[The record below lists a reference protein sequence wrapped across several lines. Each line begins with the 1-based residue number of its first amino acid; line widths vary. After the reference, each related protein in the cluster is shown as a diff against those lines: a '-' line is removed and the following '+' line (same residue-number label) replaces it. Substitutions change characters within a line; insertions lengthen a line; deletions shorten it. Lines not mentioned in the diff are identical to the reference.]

1 MVKATARCCSCS
13 ALLLSRP
20 FFLFSCS
27 HAFHTDCLV
36 EAVLPHLTPARQRRV
51 RELQTV
57 LDQPE
62 PDTASL
68 DSRSVQ
74 GFSGERKVLIFC
86 LANIYASTCT
96 EAEAYHVLAFSQG
109 KQVKRSIAFS
119 LRSATP
125 DKRREAETELED
137 LVASECLLCGDIMV
151 INTHFHSRTLTFPT
165 GAEYRQTFH

>member
-74 GFSGERKVLIFC
+74 GFFWRKESFDFLFWD
-86 LANIYASTCT
+86 NIYASICT
-96 EAEAYHVLAFSQG
+96 EAYHVLFFSQG
-109 KQVKRSIAFS
+109 KLVKRSVAFS

-125 DKRREAETELED
+125 GKRREAETELED

-151 INTHFHSRTLTFPT
+151 INTPLPLPH
-165 GAEYRQTFH
+165 